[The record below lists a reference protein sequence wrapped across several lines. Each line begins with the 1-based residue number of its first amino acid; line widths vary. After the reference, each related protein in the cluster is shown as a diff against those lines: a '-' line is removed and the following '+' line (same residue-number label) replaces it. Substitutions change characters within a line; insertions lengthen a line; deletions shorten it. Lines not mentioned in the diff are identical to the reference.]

1 MILKLLSNN
10 LSDANIILL
19 GFPYDLGCIINNG
32 RKGSKNGPDSFLKS
46 LEKIGPTLN
55 LEFDIDLRDL
65 IIYNY
70 GNINNNLSLENAHKL
85 LTDTISTFP
94 KFKIPFIIG
103 GSNDQSYYNWKG
115 LYNIYKEDIDVI
127 NIDAHLDV
135 KPKDKGR
142 SHSGTPFREL
152 LEDPNFNGQL
162 FEFAVQGAQNDSSL
176 YRYAKSK
183 GAKISWLS
191 QIIKDPEEEFLK
203 ILDQCKS
210 NHIFISFDIDSIKG
224 SDAPGVSCSSP
235 IGLTAENA
243 LQICYYS
250 GLSPKVRM
258 IDVSELNPEI
268 ENYRTP
274 KLVAMMFYYFLLGYK
289 RRIIY

>member
-1 MILKLLSNN
+1 MILELLTNN

-19 GFPYDLGCIINNG
+19 GFPYDMGCIINNG
-32 RKGSKNGPDSFLKS
+32 HKGSNEGPDSFLKS
-46 LEKIGPTLN
+46 LDKIGPTLN

-70 GNINNNLSLENAHKL
+70 GNINNNLSLQNAHKL

-94 KFKIPFIIG
+94 KYKIPFVIG

-115 LYNIYKEDIDVI
+115 LYNIYQEDIDVI
-127 NIDAHLDV
+127 NINAYLGINPC
-135 KPKDKGR
+135 KNNN

-152 LEDPNFNGQL
+152 LEDPNFKGQL
-162 FEFAVQGAQNDSSL
+162 FEFAVQGAQNDTDL
-176 YRYAKSK
+176 YKYTKSK
-183 GAKISWLS
+183 GAKILWLS
-191 QIIKDPEEEFLK
+191 QIITDPEEEFRK

-210 NHIFISFDIDSIKG
+210 NHIFVSFDIDSIKG
-224 SDAPGVSCSSP
+224 SDAPGVSYPSP
-235 IGLTAENA
+235 IGLSAENA
-243 LQICYYS
+243 LRICYHS